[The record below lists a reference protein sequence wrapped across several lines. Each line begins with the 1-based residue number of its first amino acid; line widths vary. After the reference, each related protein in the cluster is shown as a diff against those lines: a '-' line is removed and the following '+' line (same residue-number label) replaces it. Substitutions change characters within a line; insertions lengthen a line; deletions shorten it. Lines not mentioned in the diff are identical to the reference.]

1 MSSGMTLDLVYPSLL
16 STVELALPSGR
27 AQECNVP
34 SLLVNK
40 EVQGDL
46 AYWSTSDLPR

>member
-16 STVELALPSGR
+16 STVALLSGR
-27 AQECNVP
+27 AQECNEP